1 MERGETAHRFQLRC
15 ILWVAEAGAI
25 ISVCAVI
32 AVQIG
37 MEAKEAK
44 IWACAPLLII
54 AILETTR
61 VPLSG
66 WTAHLKPFAMLCG
79 FLIMACIS
87 VLTFEG
93 MS

>member
-1 MERGETAHRFQLRC
+1 MERVVTAHRQLRC
-15 ILWVAEAGAI
+15 ILWVAEAAI
-25 ISVCAVI
+25 ISVCALI

-54 AILETTR
+54 AVLETTR

-79 FLIMACIS
+79 FLIMA
-87 VLTFEG
+87 
-93 MS
+93 